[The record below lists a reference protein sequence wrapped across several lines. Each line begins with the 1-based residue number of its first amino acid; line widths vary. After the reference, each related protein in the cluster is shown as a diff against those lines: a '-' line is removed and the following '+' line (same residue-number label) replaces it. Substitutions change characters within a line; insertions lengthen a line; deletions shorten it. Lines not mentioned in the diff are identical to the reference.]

1 MAENPLRLHRP
12 TTKTRSRSVKSYL
25 ALALKAAGQPVI
37 SLSESAFA
45 HSPWLSPAPGLS
57 MRTVAYPDS
66 SIRRRSRIPKP
77 SLRAQV
83 GILHAVATQ
92 PADEEDYGHFTGCVI
107 GRCDKSAK
115 LFTAGVGE
123 PVVKDR
129 GVGKVF
135 AGGLVW
141 AMTARLRKITVTR
154 PACFLFI
161 ATFVC
166 EWLGQ
171 VLDREVSSAS
181 ARVQP
186 ATGQNG
192 RTLAFLQR
200 RCKRI
205 EG

>member
-1 MAENPLRLHRP
+1 M
-12 TTKTRSRSVKSYL
+12 
-25 ALALKAAGQPVI
+25 
-37 SLSESAFA
+37 
-45 HSPWLSPAPGLS
+45 
-57 MRTVAYPDS
+57 
-66 SIRRRSRIPKP
+66 
-77 SLRAQV
+77 RAQV

-129 GVGKVF
+129 GVVKVF
-135 AGGLVW
+135 AGRAALGDGGQVQ
-141 AMTARLRKITVTR
+141 KITVTR
-154 PACFLFI
+154 QACFLFI

-171 VLDREVSSAS
+171 VLDREVSRAS